1 MRTTVS
7 LADDVA
13 AAVQRLRKE
22 RSIGLS
28 EAVNE
33 LIRAGLTKRQV
44 ANRFQQQTYDMGEGI
59 DYSNIGDA
67 IETLDG
73 PASGECSLTQT
84 SCSMPST
91 SVPRGTAP
99 RLAGFRNNSTA
110 PVGSAC
116 RGRAWPPSCGSGLI
130 HVRSRDHSHLPRH
143 STSST

>member
-1 MRTTVS
+1 MHNSGMRTTVS

-33 LIRAGLTKRQV
+33 LIRAGLAKRQV

-73 PASGECSLTQT
+73 PASG
-84 SCSMPST
+84 
-91 SVPRGTAP
+91 
-99 RLAGFRNNSTA
+99 
-110 PVGSAC
+110 
-116 RGRAWPPSCGSGLI
+116 
-130 HVRSRDHSHLPRH
+130 
-143 STSST
+143 

>member
-59 DYSNIGDA
+59 D
-67 IETLDG
+67 
-73 PASGECSLTQT
+73 
-84 SCSMPST
+84 
-91 SVPRGTAP
+91 
-99 RLAGFRNNSTA
+99 
-110 PVGSAC
+110 
-116 RGRAWPPSCGSGLI
+116 
-130 HVRSRDHSHLPRH
+130 
-143 STSST
+143 

>member
-1 MRTTVS
+1 MHNSGMRTTVS

-44 ANRFQQQTYDMGEGI
+44 ANRFQHQTYDMGEGI

-73 PASGECSLTQT
+73 PASG
-84 SCSMPST
+84 
-91 SVPRGTAP
+91 
-99 RLAGFRNNSTA
+99 
-110 PVGSAC
+110 
-116 RGRAWPPSCGSGLI
+116 
-130 HVRSRDHSHLPRH
+130 
-143 STSST
+143 

>member
-1 MRTTVS
+1 MHNSGMRTTVS

-44 ANRFQQQTYDMGEGI
+44 ANRFQQQTHDMGEGI

-73 PASGECSLTQT
+73 PASG
-84 SCSMPST
+84 
-91 SVPRGTAP
+91 
-99 RLAGFRNNSTA
+99 
-110 PVGSAC
+110 
-116 RGRAWPPSCGSGLI
+116 
-130 HVRSRDHSHLPRH
+130 
-143 STSST
+143 

>member
-1 MRTTVS
+1 MHNSGMRTTVS

-33 LIRAGLTKRQV
+33 LIRARLTKRQV

-73 PASGECSLTQT
+73 PASG
-84 SCSMPST
+84 
-91 SVPRGTAP
+91 
-99 RLAGFRNNSTA
+99 
-110 PVGSAC
+110 
-116 RGRAWPPSCGSGLI
+116 
-130 HVRSRDHSHLPRH
+130 
-143 STSST
+143 

>member
-1 MRTTVS
+1 MHNSGMRTTVS

-44 ANRFQQQTYDMGEGI
+44 ANRFQQRTYDMGEGI

-73 PASGECSLTQT
+73 PASG
-84 SCSMPST
+84 
-91 SVPRGTAP
+91 
-99 RLAGFRNNSTA
+99 
-110 PVGSAC
+110 
-116 RGRAWPPSCGSGLI
+116 
-130 HVRSRDHSHLPRH
+130 
-143 STSST
+143 

>member
-1 MRTTVS
+1 MHNSGMRTTVS

-22 RSIGLS
+22 RSIRLS

-44 ANRFQQQTYDMGEGI
+44 ANRFQQQTYNMGEGI

-73 PASGECSLTQT
+73 PASG
-84 SCSMPST
+84 
-91 SVPRGTAP
+91 
-99 RLAGFRNNSTA
+99 
-110 PVGSAC
+110 
-116 RGRAWPPSCGSGLI
+116 
-130 HVRSRDHSHLPRH
+130 
-143 STSST
+143 

>member
-1 MRTTVS
+1 MHNSGMRTTVS

-13 AAVQRLRKE
+13 AGRLRKE

-73 PASGECSLTQT
+73 PASG
-84 SCSMPST
+84 
-91 SVPRGTAP
+91 
-99 RLAGFRNNSTA
+99 
-110 PVGSAC
+110 
-116 RGRAWPPSCGSGLI
+116 
-130 HVRSRDHSHLPRH
+130 
-143 STSST
+143 

>member
-1 MRTTVS
+1 MHNSGMRTTVS

-44 ANRFQQQTYDMGEGI
+44 ANRFQPQTYDMGEGI

-73 PASGECSLTQT
+73 PASG
-84 SCSMPST
+84 
-91 SVPRGTAP
+91 
-99 RLAGFRNNSTA
+99 
-110 PVGSAC
+110 
-116 RGRAWPPSCGSGLI
+116 
-130 HVRSRDHSHLPRH
+130 
-143 STSST
+143 

>member
-1 MRTTVS
+1 MHNSGMRTTVS

-44 ANRFQQQTYDMGEGI
+44 ANRFQQQTYDMREGI

-73 PASGECSLTQT
+73 PASG
-84 SCSMPST
+84 
-91 SVPRGTAP
+91 
-99 RLAGFRNNSTA
+99 
-110 PVGSAC
+110 
-116 RGRAWPPSCGSGLI
+116 
-130 HVRSRDHSHLPRH
+130 
-143 STSST
+143 

>member
-1 MRTTVS
+1 MHNSGMRTTVS

-22 RSIGLS
+22 RSIRLS

-73 PASGECSLTQT
+73 PASG
-84 SCSMPST
+84 
-91 SVPRGTAP
+91 
-99 RLAGFRNNSTA
+99 
-110 PVGSAC
+110 
-116 RGRAWPPSCGSGLI
+116 
-130 HVRSRDHSHLPRH
+130 
-143 STSST
+143 